1 METLRKVLAA
11 IIGLII
17 IIAVILLAKWV
28 GDQVRLRFFTPKTVS
43 NTQITTPAN
52 NQVPAKQTETTSQSQ
67 TGTQTTLPATT
78 PATGPN
84 DWIYVA
90 VAFLFISGLA
100 IVKFTPLDNR

>member
-17 IIAVILLAKWV
+17 VIAVILLAKWV

-43 NTQITTPAN
+43 NVQITTPVVSPAPSKTTEN
-52 NQVPAKQTETTSQSQ
+52 AGQVQ
-67 TGTQTTLPATT
+67 TGMPATT